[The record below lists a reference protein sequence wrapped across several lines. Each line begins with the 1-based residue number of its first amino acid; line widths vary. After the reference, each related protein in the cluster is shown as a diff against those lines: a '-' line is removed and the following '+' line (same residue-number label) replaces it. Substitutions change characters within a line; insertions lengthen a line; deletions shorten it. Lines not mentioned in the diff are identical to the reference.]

1 VLPTAS
7 GAAGTALLQRK
18 KEGVRLYVI
27 KIENQLPMGPA
38 YLGSILSTED
48 LDREELGP
56 ISKLAKQ
63 LFAAGKRK
71 FSDLNL
77 WLYGQERATAKRYT
91 FDDAVS
97 ARNEWLVGHPKRR
110 SDIFILE
117 ALETM
122 VV

>member
-1 VLPTAS
+1 MLPGERRCGNGTAS
-7 GAAGTALLQRK
+7 E
-18 KEGVRLYVI
+18 KEEVVRLYVI

-48 LDREELGP
+48 LDREELRP

-63 LFAAGKRK
+63 LFASGKRK
-71 FSDLNL
+71 FSDLSL
-77 WLYGQERATAKRYT
+77 WLYELERATAKRYT